1 MKLDLKNKTSIYFL
15 LARPILKDKRF
26 FMLSMSYTCLIA
38 ILYLALPISIE
49 TLIGTIT
56 ATASIQPIIIVSI
69 LLFFLLILSGMLTLL
84 QKYLIEIYYRSSFIR
99 LASDLFLKVL
109 YANKK
114 LFEKYNTSDLNG
126 RYFEIFN
133 IQKSVSALLIEGLL
147 ILLQLLV
154 SVILVSFYHPY
165 LFLLNTIFVVA
176 LILIWRLFF
185 NKAIQ
190 RAINKSHAKFHVFS
204 WLHDLFR
211 LNRVF
216 KSTVNKNFAI
226 NKAKKLME
234 SYIQKS
240 MQYWNITLK
249 QNILLVILY
258 LFMTIALF
266 SIGGFLVIKGQLSL
280 GQLVAAEIIFTG
292 VLYSIS
298 KLGYYFDLFY
308 NLVASAEELHDIFS
322 IDDEELSEFMI
333 NESNIKINAP
343 LLVFKD
349 VSYDDHKGNTVR
361 FNLTI
366 CHGKAHALFFET
378 NYLREIF
385 IELIHNYIEPQ
396 HGLIQLS
403 QTNISLYNQQSLRS
417 QFFIIDDSNIFSCT
431 IREFLLLEDQGFDHE
446 LLQMILDLVGLDQ
459 FIHNY
464 NQELNT
470 TIIGTGYP
478 LSSVEIVL
486 LKLARALILKP
497 KILIITEII
506 DLVPPEI
513 RARVIN
519 YIINKKEIT
528 LLHFAHHITPEF
540 SSYDKFIYMSHSTQ
554 VESDNLDEY
563 KSIFFSL
570 LRKEK

>member
-1 MKLDLKNKTSIYFL
+1 MKLDFKNRASIYFL

-26 FMLSMSYTCLIA
+26 FILSMSYTCLIA
-38 ILYLALPISIE
+38 ILYLALPLSIE
-49 TLIGTIT
+49 ALIGTIT
-56 ATASIQPIIIVSI
+56 ATASIQPIVIVSI
-69 LLFFLLILSGMLTLL
+69 MLFFLLLLSGVLTLL
-84 QKYLIEIYYRSSFIR
+84 QKYLIEIYYRASFVR

-114 LFEKYNTSDLNG
+114 LFEKFNTSDLNG
-126 RYFEIFN
+126 RYFEIFS

-165 LFLLNTIFVVA
+165 LFLLNTIFIVS
-176 LILIWRLFF
+176 LTLIWRLFF
-185 NKAIQ
+185 NKAIAG
-190 RAINKSHAKFHVFS
+190 AINKSHAKFHVFS

-211 LNRVF
+211 LNKVF
-216 KSTVNKNFAI
+216 KSTVNKNFAL
-226 NKAKKLME
+226 NKAKRLME
-234 SYIQKS
+234 FYIQKR

-258 LFMTIALF
+258 LFMTMALF

-308 NLVASAEELHDIFS
+308 NLVASAEELHDVFS
-322 IDDEELSEFMI
+322 IDDEELSEFMV
-333 NESNIKINAP
+333 NDSNIKINTP
-343 LLVFKD
+343 LLVFKE
-349 VSYDDHKGNTVR
+349 VSYDDHKGNIAR

-366 CHGKAHALFFET
+366 CHGKAHVLFFET

-396 HGLIQLS
+396 HGLIQLN
-403 QTNISLYNQQSLRS
+403 QVNISLYNQQSLRG

-431 IREFLLLEDQGFDHE
+431 IREFLLLDDQNFDHE
-446 LLQMILDLVGLDQ
+446 LLQMILDLVGLDK
-459 FIHNY
+459 FISNY
-464 NQELNT
+464 SQELNT
-470 TIIGTGYP
+470 AIIGTGYP

-486 LKLARALILKP
+486 LKLARALILTP

-506 DLVPPEI
+506 DLIPPEI
-513 RARVIN
+513 RSRVIH
-519 YIINKKEIT
+519 YIISKKEIT
-528 LLHFAHHITPEF
+528 LLHFSPHITPEF
-540 SSYDKFIYMSHSTQ
+540 CSYDKFIYMSRSTQ
-554 VESDNLDEY
+554 VESENLNEY
-563 KSIFFSL
+563 KSILSSL
-570 LRKEK
+570 MRKEK